1 MTFPKGQW
9 TTEYAV
15 EYKHPDEKSWGIDD
29 LGTSLE
35 NAGQRA
41 AWWRGHGYDVKTMTR
56 QVFHG
61 EWQPLPERTN
71 T

>member
-9 TTEYAV
+9 TTEYGIQ
-15 EYKHPDEKSWGIDD
+15 WGRPHEVD
-29 LGTSLE
+29 SEPRNLE
-35 NAGQRA
+35 EAKVIARVYRDNG
-41 AWWRGHGYDVKTMTR
+41 WGSHIVTR
-56 QVFHG
+56 QTFHG